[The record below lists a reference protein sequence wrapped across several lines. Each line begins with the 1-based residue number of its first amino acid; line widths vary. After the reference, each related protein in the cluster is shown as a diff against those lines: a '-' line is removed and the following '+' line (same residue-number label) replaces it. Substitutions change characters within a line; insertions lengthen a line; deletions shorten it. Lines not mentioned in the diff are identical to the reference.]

1 MQKTMTRT
9 NLWIN
14 GWPISVKFYG
24 PKSLS
29 STGKI
34 RKRRRRRPVSWIWW
48 IHEFFQP
55 LMVAGKWPFM
65 TSVSQSLFYVII
77 SYDMAQSYEPYD
89 IVNIL
94 ETIWPLERF
103 EISVCGVPFTIHLKD
118 VDYTKNGKRW
128 SQVMYMNYLVKY
140 KINVLKAEKIS
151 AYRKGD
157 KKGLTIFDR
166 SLPFTYPLL
175 TLNLPSIRN
184 QLLTYSF

>member
-1 MQKTMTRT
+1 MQKTMTRK

-24 PKSLS
+24 QKSLN
-29 STGKI
+29 STRKI
-34 RKRRRRRPVSWIWW
+34 PKRHKRRPVSGKWW
-48 IHEFFQP
+48 IHEFFRP
-55 LMVAGKWPFM
+55 LTVAGKWSFM
-65 TSVSQSLFYVII
+65 TSSYLNDCFMPLFHMIWSI
-77 SYDMAQSYEPYD
+77 SHELYE

-94 ETIWPLERF
+94 EEIWPLERF

-166 SLPFTYPLL
+166 SLPSTYLRFA
-175 TLNLPSIRN
+175 TNC
-184 QLLTYSF
+184 